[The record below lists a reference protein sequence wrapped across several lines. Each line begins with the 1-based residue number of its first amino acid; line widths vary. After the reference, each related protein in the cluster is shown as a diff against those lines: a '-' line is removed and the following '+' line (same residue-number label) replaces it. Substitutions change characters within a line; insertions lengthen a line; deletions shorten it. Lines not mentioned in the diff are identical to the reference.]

1 MHQFMANKYLTFK
14 NLAVVESIISL
25 LFGLGFVLMPK
36 DVLDMYDVDLLDSGY
51 HITKLFGAAFI
62 LIALVLWFI
71 KDIEKS
77 DLRQNLSI
85 SFIIGNGLGAILS
98 LLNIFDDDT
107 DANGLEWLNVFLYA
121 LMAAGFAYFAFMEA
135 DETGTKSE

>member
-1 MHQFMANKYLTFK
+1 MHQFMANEYFTFK

-36 DVLDMYDVDLLDSGY
+36 DVLDMYEVDLSDNGY
-51 HITKLFGAAFI
+51 HVTKLFGAAFI

-77 DLRQNLSI
+77 DLRQNLSV

-107 DANGLEWLNVFLYA
+107 DANGLEWLNVFLYG
-121 LMAAGFAYFAFMEA
+121 LMAAGFAYFVFIEA
-135 DETGTKSE
+135 DETETKSE